1 MIFLKQIFFTKE
13 NRKKNRKKLM
23 SKNQFYKVLVLAQKN
38 FDPPLV
44 VIPPN
49 FCHVQVLFFEMSSCK
64 GDLTRNSSVIFLS
77 RARACNK
84 H

>member
-1 MIFLKQIFFTKE
+1 
-13 NRKKNRKKLM
+13 M

-38 FDPPLV
+38 FDPSLV

-64 GDLTRNSSVIFLS
+64 GGSYSKFF
-77 RARACNK
+77 CNIGI
-84 H
+84 